1 MKRFF
6 WKFFPKKTESMN
18 VFVDFVLRNRCTRV
32 EVAPMT
38 SVLAQLGLPGVSLF
52 VLFSVEMDDIG
63 TAYYVCCT
71 AITSRGEKMVYEYK
85 RVARYVPQ
93 REYAA
98 DHERCA
104 LEIFLEA
111 EQCASLL
118 DYRHRAS
125 GASWLIG
132 NAHEQDNARRSA
144 SARNVKING
153 SVKNESA

>member
-118 DYRHRAS
+118 DYRLGTVRVELLGSSGMPMSKTTREDLHRRAMS
-125 GASWLIG
+125 
-132 NAHEQDNARRSA
+132 
-144 SARNVKING
+144 K
-153 SVKNESA
+153 